1 MAGARTVF
9 RWLACALGVVV
20 LLGLC
25 TAPSLA
31 ASPVVTP
38 ASDLVP
44 KLNLAG
50 VDTGFATGGRNALYT
65 ASWRDDDHAT
75 ITNIVITVKLPP
87 GSGVVSTDPAVCT
100 FSPPDPSAQ
109 TVVTCLRDNLHSGET
124 VTQQV
129 FFQTPTV
136 SLETSAVV
144 TAQLTGKEQAS
155 DTDKSHTDTFP
166 APERPLTIVP
176 TAGDAAG
183 GCLRPQ
189 EGEAT
194 LATQDGLS
202 ADNPLITEADLTG
215 PTGQFCTPVTLVEES
230 CGGGACITD
239 LAKTGAPEVS
249 APLQLIF
256 TFVAN
261 NRNLDWFKI
270 SDTNPVP
277 EVVPNCLG
285 ATQLPPGLVACVNS
299 RAKVGSMAVRLGVL
313 WGGGP
318 DPTWH
323 A

>member
-1 MAGARTVF
+1 
-9 RWLACALGVVV
+9 
-20 LLGLC
+20 
-25 TAPSLA
+25 
-31 ASPVVTP
+31 
-38 ASDLVP
+38 SDLVP
-44 KLNLAG
+44 KLNIAG
-50 VDTGFATGGRNALYT
+50 VATGFATGGRNALYT

-75 ITNIVITVKLPP
+75 ITNILITVKLPA

-100 FSPPDPSAQ
+100 SSPSPPHPSAP
-109 TVVTCLRDNLHSGET
+109 TLVTCPRDNLHSGET

-144 TAQLTGKEQAS
+144 TAQLVGKEQTNDA
-155 DTDKSHTDTFP
+155 DKSHTDTFQ
-166 APERPLTIVP
+166 APDRPLTIVP

-189 EGEAT
+189 DGEAT

-202 ADNPLITEADLTG
+202 PDNPLITEADLTG

-270 SDTNPVP
+270 SDTNPVT
-277 EVVPNCLG
+277 EV
-285 ATQLPPGLVACVNS
+285 
-299 RAKVGSMAVRLGVL
+299 
-313 WGGGP
+313 
-318 DPTWH
+318 
-323 A
+323 